1 MGQVHDWAIVGAF
14 LGRARRLPLF
24 PSQDIKIMNKMFVV
38 GAMALSFAACS
49 AETAAP
55 AKPAAGTPAAG
66 TPVANKATAKLDL
79 GQSI

>member
-1 MGQVHDWAIVGAF
+1 
-14 LGRARRLPLF
+14 
-24 PSQDIKIMNKMFVV
+24 MNKMFVV